1 MISLQ
6 IFCERLNDLPWSTAL
21 SESDDAFPVLETLHV
36 LSISLIVGTVV
47 TVDLRVSGLI
57 LRSEPVTRVVRALLP
72 GTWMGFGIMVLSGL
86 PLFAS
91 EASRLYG
98 NPAFRLKL
106 LLLGLAGLNALI
118 FHLAAYRRVAQWDQ
132 RPAGPPVARALAAVS
147 IVLWAG
153 VIVSGRMIAVF
164 HGH

>member
-1 MISLQ
+1 MTTLQ
-6 IFCERLNDLPWSTAL
+6 NFCDWLNELPWSKAL

-36 LSISLIVGTVV
+36 LSMSLIVGTVV
-47 TVDLRVSGLI
+47 TVDLRVTGLI

-72 GTWMGFGIMVLSGL
+72 GTWIGFGIMVFTGL

-91 EASRLYG
+91 EAAKLYG

-106 LLLGLAGLNALI
+106 LLLGLAGLNALM
-118 FHLAAYRRVAQWDQ
+118 FHVVAYRRVAQWDQ
-132 RPAGPPVARALAAVS
+132 RPAGPPVAKALAALS

-153 VIVSGRMIAVF
+153 VIVSGRMIAIS